1 MGDGRSVTR
10 AVLHCRSMSPA
21 RLLVLALV
29 VVLPLTAF
37 LVFAAGDVLVPHP
50 WSKHSQRASPTVV
63 RLPSGITAPPG
74 AALVLPL
81 LGALIA
87 ATPPA
92 AASIALQPP
101 FVPPRV

>member
-1 MGDGRSVTR
+1 
-10 AVLHCRSMSPA
+10 MSPA

-37 LVFAAGDVLVPHP
+37 LVFAAGDVLVPH
-50 WSKHSQRASPTVV
+50 SKHSQRASSTVV
-63 RLPSGITAPPG
+63 KLPSGITAPSG
-74 AALVLPL
+74 AALALPL
-81 LGALIA
+81 LGALAA

-101 FVPPRV
+101 FVPPRA

>member
-50 WSKHSQRASPTVV
+50 WSKHSQSASRAAVK
-63 RLPSGITAPPG
+63 LPSGIAPTAT
-74 AALVLPL
+74 AVVALPL
-81 LGALIA
+81 LGALAA
-87 ATPPA
+87 ATSPA

>member
-1 MGDGRSVTR
+1 
-10 AVLHCRSMSPA
+10 MSPA

-29 VVLPLTAF
+29 VVLPLTGF
-37 LVFAAGDVLVPHP
+37 LVFAAGDGLVPHP

-63 RLPSGITAPPG
+63 KLPSGITAPSG
-74 AALVLPL
+74 TALVLPL
-81 LGALIA
+81 LGALAA
-87 ATPPA
+87 ATSPA